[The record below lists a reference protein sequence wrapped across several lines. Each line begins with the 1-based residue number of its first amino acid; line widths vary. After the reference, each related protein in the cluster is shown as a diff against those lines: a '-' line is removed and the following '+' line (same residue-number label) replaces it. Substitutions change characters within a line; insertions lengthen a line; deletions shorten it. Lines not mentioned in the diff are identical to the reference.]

1 MTSISGEW
9 IYVVLNIL
17 KYTLTQTVS
26 VFLYGVFGA
35 LVQTWQ
41 LAISPLLTA
50 TAKTSLSIV
59 HQYVMSDSYS
69 DWISISYV
77 VTIELLSGGVKF
89 VHGLLMVSWYLS
101 LQLSYMAFWLTQA
114 VLTTSFATLNS
125 LLYHAT
131 ASVVNAIFICTRAA
145 AAVFIVWLSLGL
157 KILSDLVY
165 QLLLILIN
173 LSQFIGSQNSISST
187 VWDFTLTISTV
198 ATDALYAIYQD
209 THTFIKIAYLTPTVI
224 MTDTVQL
231 TYRLSLCLLYVVLPQ
246 LWQLVSEFVWM
257 VVALIQEH
265 RYLVGIPLLVL
276 FVILFVTL
284 WLKLVAESARRR
296 INTAKLKGWFNRALS
311 TGQHGTGYII
321 RQYLHGIQCS
331 TRCMHIIL

>member
-26 VFLYGVFGA
+26 VFLCGVFGA

-59 HQYVMSDSYS
+59 NQYIMSDSYS
-69 DWISISYV
+69 DYV

-125 LLYHAT
+125 LLYHET

-209 THTFIKIAYLTPTVI
+209 THTFIKIAYLTPG
-224 MTDTVQL
+224 L
-231 TYRLSLCLLYVVLPQ
+231 LS
-246 LWQLVSEFVWM
+246 
-257 VVALIQEH
+257 
-265 RYLVGIPLLVL
+265 
-276 FVILFVTL
+276 
-284 WLKLVAESARRR
+284 
-296 INTAKLKGWFNRALS
+296 
-311 TGQHGTGYII
+311 
-321 RQYLHGIQCS
+321 
-331 TRCMHIIL
+331 